1 MLGEL
6 QKQKL
11 TKVFRIW
18 DTDGNG
24 FLELEDWTR
33 VERKRAELAGISPG
47 TPEYENVRRLYTLV
61 WETLRESADT
71 NRDERVSLDE
81 FLTFC
86 DKQWGHVQEVSFEA
100 LPDQVRA
107 VLGAIVNSVDRDN
120 DGKITS
126 EDHRIFLSGWVGRD
140 VSSEAKASFA
150 ARDLDRDGYISI
162 EEAKQH
168 VAEFM
173 LSNDPA
179 ATGNSLLD

>member
-18 DTDGNG
+18 DTDSNG

-47 TPEYENVRRLYTLV
+47 TPEYENVRKLYTLI
-61 WETLRESADT
+61 WETLRAFADT

-86 DKQWGHVQEVSFEA
+86 DKQWGDVQEVSFEA
-100 LPDQVRA
+100 LPDQIRG
-107 VLGAIVNSVDRDN
+107 VLGAGTLEAFRGRLGCGRLAEVVPGLHPHHSAGSRIAAWPPSRRHSLRSTSD
-120 DGKITS
+120 DG
-126 EDHRIFLSGWVGRD
+126 ERHR
-140 VSSEAKASFA
+140 
-150 ARDLDRDGYISI
+150 
-162 EEAKQH
+162 
-168 VAEFM
+168 M
-173 LSNDPA
+173 
-179 ATGNSLLD
+179 